1 MKSQKG
7 ITLVALVVTI
17 VVLLILAGTSIA
29 MLSGDNGIITNAQ
42 KSTYA
47 NTEGEVMD
55 KIKMAF
61 NTVKTE
67 VIAKSATI
75 STYKATDTDN
85 LLALAN
91 LVAKDLGG
99 TGNITT
105 TTADAT
111 TSKEAIGNYTVSVS
125 GSASGSVITVKYDD
139 GKSFTGTAGSNTPPY
154 GAISYTITIT
164 DTNATLGSYSA
175 QVIQ

>member
-1 MKSQKG
+1 MKNQKG

-29 MLSGDNGIITNAQ
+29 MLQGDNGIITNAQ
-42 KSTYA
+42 KSNYA
-47 NTEGEVMD
+47 NIEGEVMD

-75 STYKATDTDN
+75 STYKAKDSAN
-85 LLALAN
+85 LIDLAN
-91 LVAKDLGG
+91 LVSKDLGG
-99 TGNITT
+99 TGTTIKVGTLTETIGSYKIEVDDTAKTIKIT
-105 TTADAT
+105 
-111 TSKEAIGNYTVSVS
+111 
-125 GSASGSVITVKYDD
+125 YDD

-154 GAISYTITIT
+154 GAISYTITID

-175 QVIQ
+175 QVIK